1 MTICRY
7 CGQPPGPGGDSCL
20 RCGRPLPEDTAP
32 LPLLDLASGPPPTP
46 ERPGWYPDPA
56 GEGRWYWTG
65 FSWEPPVATRRGR
78 GLVVGAA
85 AAAVATVLAVGLV
98 AIGSGWL
105 RPAVPSGSSQPT
117 LAGPTLQ
124 PPSPA
129 PASPAPASPAAAAA
143 RQVGAFGSLV
153 AASVQVR
160 AVVGP
165 LVQQVEACQVNPTSA
180 ARQLTVSASRR
191 AQLIAAAGRLP
202 LAALPSGSTLRRSF
216 VAALV
221 SSARADASFAA
232 WAANVARAGCPG
244 HAPAGAAFRA
254 GLAASV
260 QATADKQRFVSVW
273 NPLAG
278 QYGLPPRSPN
288 QL

>member
-7 CGQPPGPGGDSCL
+7 CGEPPGRGGDSCL

-32 LPLLDLASGPPPTP
+32 LPLLDLASGPPVPTP

-65 FSWEPPVATRRGR
+65 SAWEPPAPSRQGR
-78 GLVVGAA
+78 GLVVV
-85 AAAVATVLAVGLV
+85 AAVAVAAVLVVGLV

-105 RPAVPSGSSQPT
+105 SPAVPSGSSRPT
-117 LAGPTLQ
+117 LAGPTVVPTAV
-124 PPSPA
+124 PPSPVG
-129 PASPAPASPAAAAA
+129 AAA
-143 RQVGAFGSLV
+143 RQVGVFASLV

-165 LVQQVEACQVNPTSA
+165 IVQQVEACQVNPTSA
-180 ARQLTVSASRR
+180 AHQLTVSASRR
-191 AQLIAAAGRLP
+191 QHLISAVDRVP
-202 LAALPSGSTLRRSF
+202 LAAVTAGPTLRRSF
-216 VAALV
+216 VTALA
-221 SSARADASFAA
+221 SSARADAAFAA

-244 HAPAGAAFRA
+244 HAPTGAEFRA

-278 QYGLPPRSPN
+278 QYGLPARSPN